1 MHLFAL
7 SAVHW
12 ARTIAAA
19 ALVLV
24 SAVAAAVWEAK
35 HALDPFTSQSRCVVE
50 SVRKN
55 LHDGYGDTEVL
66 LQVDRKSLLV
76 KTRSNIDDGKAD
88 ITVTVDK
95 QEPLRMDKIYL
106 DQTAVFDSDIGT
118 IVQQFKK
125 GLQATLRLRF
135 WPTYPDTGIKTVS
148 FSLIGFTKAYEEF
161 ANCQ

>member
-1 MHLFAL
+1 MCLCSL
-7 SAVHW
+7 SAVQW
-12 ARTIAAA
+12 ARAIAAA
-19 ALVLV
+19 ALVFV
-24 SAVAAAVWEAK
+24 NAIAAANWEAK
-35 HALDPFTSQSRCVVE
+35 HALDPFTSKARCVVE
-50 SVRKN
+50 SVRKT

-76 KTRSNIDDGKAD
+76 KTRSNLDDGKGD
-88 ITVTVDK
+88 ITLSIDK

-106 DQTAVFDSDIGT
+106 DQSAVFDSDIGT

-161 ANCQ
+161 ENCQ